1 MAPTENTDDPNAQFS
16 RYTGEDD
23 DRGASMVAKHLKAQ
37 VANNREAALA
47 TLKAVWP
54 LVRRPG
60 PRVHGSRLCGTG
72 RCVGF
77 RHRRGGGVAQS
88 LPGPPHPH
96 RAARGWARPPCS
108 HSNNQFAPSCRLGS
122 AFDWRL
128 SKPLAPHACRN
139 VPRVLRAGGE

>member
-60 PRVHGSRLCGTG
+60 PRVRLTALWHWALRRRVSASPRWWSSAEPPGASPPSQGRERMGSPT
-72 RCVGF
+72 V
-77 RHRRGGGVAQS
+77 QS
-88 LPGPPHPH
+88 L
-96 RAARGWARPPCS
+96 
-108 HSNNQFAPSCRLGS
+108 Q
-122 AFDWRL
+122 
-128 SKPLAPHACRN
+128 
-139 VPRVLRAGGE
+139 